1 MPEAVSTRGTK
12 PQEIIQFRVQY
23 RYVSKDGKEAPI
35 ESFSVDGQQAKA
47 SFSNWTEFKTDPEKA
62 RETIAISTAYVLV
75 IGTFFAPYLP
85 QLSQSILS
93 YFGVD
98 QKSDLVQK
106 IYRGDLK
113 AMKEFFSKDFKLMV
127 DPQGLVPKIDPK
139 VIEELDKKLKEK
151 ATL

>member
-1 MPEAVSTRGTK
+1 MGLGSKVN
-12 PQEIIQFRVQY
+12 QFITER
-23 RYVSKDGKEAPI
+23 AP
-35 ESFSVDGQQAKA
+35 
-47 SFSNWTEFKTDPEKA
+47 WTEFKTDPEKA

-93 YFGVD
+93 YFGLD